1 MPSSPESEGTKD
13 DNSVTTG
20 FISPDDLPGQKNV
33 RGPTRSP
40 STSIPQLESGHNKP
54 QVINAPQ
61 RAVVEQRASLF
72 GPTAVKGC
80 RSVES
85 LRKRVARMPSL
96 DSLPENGT
104 ERACPEIEIE
114 GMNQGIPDEEHSA
127 MLLVIPEISRIVE
140 PLSMP
145 ELEHMSIM
153 LHQRYGRVETPTDEI
168 SNAERLKTV
177 VRKKGFEV
185 TGFKLDEKE
194 NKISLSLLKKEFS
207 VITNTTP
214 SSPHQELVTSSKQPQ
229 APVAPSTRLLQAR
242 SAPQQRSFGPRL
254 RNAITMSNLRAKARE
269 NEVSTPL
276 YPSQR
281 RPLRPSASNGA
292 LLSSRPTIRAVQPS
306 PVISESPGR
315 FSPHK
320 NIGVLTRGTNFNRRG
335 EPFPEMQIRNQLTEN
350 NLRIQERL
358 GPLSLREGSEAEINL
373 QRAQALDRTLKFG
386 EELLQKIDKDNAQD
400 RAQLMEQAG
409 TLETTNSSTTDNSHV
424 AYPEIVGL
432 ANRDI
437 LQYAEE
443 ETFSGLSC
451 TGSRVS
457 RSHVSNTASVPR
469 LEVPTMENQPT
480 EEDTLVARH
489 PLRLV
494 SSMAD
499 MRSRNKETVA
509 KPFSRAAV
517 EPGLTPYRSF
527 SALPAATNLVT
538 KETRARTPFD
548 PTRKNAALSRPTTS
562 QSNKQKD
569 QPAGAKKTPGG
580 FGRELKW
587 A

>member
-1 MPSSPESEGTKD
+1 
-13 DNSVTTG
+13 
-20 FISPDDLPGQKNV
+20 
-33 RGPTRSP
+33 
-40 STSIPQLESGHNKP
+40 
-54 QVINAPQ
+54 
-61 RAVVEQRASLF
+61 
-72 GPTAVKGC
+72 
-80 RSVES
+80 
-85 LRKRVARMPSL
+85 
-96 DSLPENGT
+96 
-104 ERACPEIEIE
+104 
-114 GMNQGIPDEEHSA
+114 
-127 MLLVIPEISRIVE
+127 
-140 PLSMP
+140 
-145 ELEHMSIM
+145 
-153 LHQRYGRVETPTDEI
+153 
-168 SNAERLKTV
+168 
-177 VRKKGFEV
+177 
-185 TGFKLDEKE
+185 
-194 NKISLSLLKKEFS
+194 
-207 VITNTTP
+207 
-214 SSPHQELVTSSKQPQ
+214 
-229 APVAPSTRLLQAR
+229 
-242 SAPQQRSFGPRL
+242 
-254 RNAITMSNLRAKARE
+254 MSNLRAKARE

-281 RPLRPSASNGA
+281 RALRPSASNGA

-306 PVISESPGR
+306 PVISESLGR

-335 EPFPEMQIRNQLTEN
+335 EPSPEMQIRNQLTEN

-373 QRAQALDRTLKFG
+373 QCAQALDRTLKFG

-424 AYPEIVGL
+424 AYPETVGL

-451 TGSRVS
+451 TGPRVS
-457 RSHVSNTASVPR
+457 RSQISNTASGRLSRAGRISRDESVSRTGAVPR
-469 LEVPTMENQPT
+469 LQVPTMENQPT

-494 SSMAD
+494 SSIAD

-509 KPFSRAAV
+509 IPFSRAAV

-527 SALPAATNLVT
+527 PVLPAATNLVT